1 MRPIDEIDGEPAEV
15 LAKLA
20 AGPYHG
26 GESGAHRAEVL
37 AGWLERGEVDRGEV
51 ETAHMLAHLELV
63 DGEDDS
69 GRYNWAQALV
79 VLARVLRLGGVGPA

>member
-1 MRPIDEIDGEPAEV
+1 
-15 LAKLA
+15 
-20 AGPYHG
+20 
-26 GESGAHRAEVL
+26 
-37 AGWLERGEVDRGEV
+37 
-51 ETAHMLAHLELV
+51 MLAHLELV